1 MFDQVELDREFFAAL
16 GRVDAKI
23 AGAVRDD
30 GCGRCGGRLHRGDYA
45 RKPRGALIAAAGEA
59 LVVRFSFCCG
69 REGCRRRTTPPSLR
83 FLGRRVYLE
92 AAVLVASVIAA
103 IRGAGRGTG
112 REVGVPPRT
121 LGRWLGWWRGAFL
134 KTVEFVTLAAALGL
148 GTTAAREA
156 MPAALW
162 AASPGS
168 AAGRDRRL
176 DRAAARSADHER
188 GGSIVGSEGRPVT
201 ARLAQK
207 MA

>member
-168 AAGRDRRL
+168 AADETVGWIARRL
-176 DRAAARSADHER
+176 APLTTSAVVRSSVVRA
-188 GGSIVGSEGRPVT
+188 V
-201 ARLAQK
+201 L
-207 MA
+207 